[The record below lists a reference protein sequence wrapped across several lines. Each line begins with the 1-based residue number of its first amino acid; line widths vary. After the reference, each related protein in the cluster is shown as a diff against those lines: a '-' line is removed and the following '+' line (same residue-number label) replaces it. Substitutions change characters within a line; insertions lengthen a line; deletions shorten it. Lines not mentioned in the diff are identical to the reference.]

1 VQVTKVGV
9 ENSHLHDS
17 SLQAMGL
24 AGVRPVNKYLVA
36 HGTDNAW
43 VAVSNVADIISRVQ
57 VALAKLVI
65 QILPVT
71 TNDH

>member
-1 VQVTKVGV
+1 
-9 ENSHLHDS
+9 
-17 SLQAMGL
+17 MGL